1 MWCAGRIAHGTPVGR
16 HSDCHKTLN
25 DHPHQPNLSSRL
37 PAIDEP
43 LVSISQETSR
53 RWQLLAI
60 TVVIALLVWLLAPV
74 LMPFAIAAMLAYLG
88 DPMANRLERLGI
100 GRTLAVSIV
109 FVVLILIIGA
119 SLLLLV
125 PLIARQIENLVQNFP
140 SYVEWARDTAL
151 PWLQTR
157 LHLDPSAFDTDRLMA
172 EIKENIGSIGSV
184 IGKLSRSGF
193 GVVMWLTNLVL
204 IPVVWFYLLRDWD
217 RLVLWIDR
225 MLPRSI
231 EPTIAHLARESDA
244 VLGAFVRGQ
253 LLVMLALAIYY
264 GAALTLVGIS
274 VGPLI
279 GMVAGLLS
287 FVPYLGFITGFA
299 AAIIASLVQHG
310 DWTHLLMVVGV
321 FVVGQLL
328 EGYVLVPR
336 LVGEKIGLHPVAV
349 IFAVLA
355 GGYLFG
361 FLGVLLALPAASVI
375 LVLLRYLAQ
384 RYKQSDLYTEEGQP
398 DTVITEVDVTVGQAS
413 DGEVKT
419 ETRVIENN
427 ESHKP

>member
-1 MWCAGRIAHGTPVGR
+1 M
-16 HSDCHKTLN
+16 
-25 DHPHQPNLSSRL
+25 
-37 PAIDEP
+37 
-43 LVSISQETSR
+43 SISQETSR

-60 TVVIALLVWLLAPV
+60 TVVIALFIWLLAPV

-88 DPMANRLERLGI
+88 DPLANRLERLGL

-109 FVVLILIIGA
+109 FVVLILVIVA
-119 SLLLLV
+119 TLLLLV
-125 PLIARQIENLVQNFP
+125 PLIARQIENLVENFP
-140 SYVEWARDTAL
+140 RYVEWARNVAM
-151 PWLQTR
+151 PWLQTK
-157 LHLDPSAFDTDRLMA
+157 LHLDPNAFDTDRLMA
-172 EIKENIGSIGSV
+172 QIKEHIGSIGSV
-184 IGKLSRSGF
+184 LGTLSRSGF

-217 RLVLWIDR
+217 RLVGWIDR
-225 MLPRSI
+225 ILPRSI
-231 EPTIAHLARESDA
+231 EPTVAHLAREADA

-264 GAALTLVGIS
+264 GVALTLIGIS

-299 AAIIASLVQHG
+299 AAIIASLVTHG
-310 DWTHLLMVVGV
+310 DWTHLLMVIGV

-384 RYKQSDLYTEEGQP
+384 RYKQSDLYTEEGEP
-398 DTVITEVDVTVGQAS
+398 DAVIAEVDVTVSKDAQG
-413 DGEVKT
+413 DMKT
-419 ETRVIENN
+419 EANIVEG
-427 ESHKP
+427 EQPHKP

>member
-1 MWCAGRIAHGTPVGR
+1 M
-16 HSDCHKTLN
+16 
-25 DHPHQPNLSSRL
+25 
-37 PAIDEP
+37 
-43 LVSISQETSR
+43 
-53 RWQLLAI
+53 LAI
-60 TVVIALLVWLLAPV
+60 TVVIALVIWLLAPV
-74 LMPFAIAAMLAYLG
+74 LMPFAVAAMLAYLG

-125 PLIARQIENLVQNFP
+125 PLIARQVENLVENFP
-140 SYVEWARDTAL
+140 RYVEWARDTVL
-151 PWLQTR
+151 PWLQAK
-157 LHLDPSAFDTDRLMA
+157 LHLDPKAFDTDRLVA
-172 EIKENIGSIGSV
+172 EIKENIGSIGTV

-217 RLVLWIDR
+217 RLVAWIDR

-264 GAALTLVGIS
+264 GVALTLIGIS

-321 FVVGQLL
+321 FVIGQLL

-384 RYKQSDLYTEEGQP
+384 RYKQSDLYTEEGEP
-398 DTVITEVDVTVGQAS
+398 DSVIAEVDVTVSQAV
-413 DGEVKT
+413 DGEVRAQTHVAEKS
-419 ETRVIENN
+419 EP
-427 ESHKP
+427 HKP

>member
-1 MWCAGRIAHGTPVGR
+1 M
-16 HSDCHKTLN
+16 
-25 DHPHQPNLSSRL
+25 
-37 PAIDEP
+37 
-43 LVSISQETSR
+43 SISQETSR

-60 TVVIALLVWLLAPV
+60 TVAIGLLVWLLAPV
-74 LMPFAIAAMLAYLG
+74 LMPFAVAAMLAYLG

-100 GRTLAVSIV
+100 GRALAVSIV
-109 FVVLILIIGA
+109 FIVLILAIVA
-119 SLLLLV
+119 TLLLLV
-125 PLIARQIENLVQNFP
+125 PLIARQIENLVENFP
-140 SYVEWARDTAL
+140 RYVEWCRDAAL
-151 PWLQTR
+151 PWLQAK
-157 LHLDPSAFDTDRLMA
+157 LHLDPNAFDTDRLIA
-172 EIKENIGSIGSV
+172 EIKSHIGSIGSV
-184 IGKLSRSGF
+184 LGKLSRSGL
-193 GVVMWLTNLVL
+193 GVVAWLTNLVL

-217 RLVLWIDR
+217 RLVTWIDR
-225 MLPRSI
+225 ILPRSI

-264 GAALTLVGIS
+264 GTALTVVGIS

-287 FVPYLGFITGFA
+287 FVPYLGFITGFV

-321 FVVGQLL
+321 FVIGQLL

-375 LVLLRYLAQ
+375 LVLLRYLAE
-384 RYKQSDLYTEEGQP
+384 RYKQSDLYTEEGPP
-398 DTVITEVDVTVGQAS
+398 DTAIAEVDVDIAEDKSGDVHAQ
-413 DGEVKT
+413 
-419 ETRVIENN
+419 TRVIQGGD
-427 ESHKP
+427 SSKP

>member
-1 MWCAGRIAHGTPVGR
+1 M
-16 HSDCHKTLN
+16 
-25 DHPHQPNLSSRL
+25 
-37 PAIDEP
+37 
-43 LVSISQETSR
+43 SQETSR

-60 TVVIALLVWLLAPV
+60 TVVIALFIWLLAPV

-88 DPMANRLERLGI
+88 DPLANRLERLGL

-109 FVVLILIIGA
+109 FVVLILVIVA
-119 SLLLLV
+119 TLLLLV
-125 PLIARQIENLVQNFP
+125 PLIARQIENLVENFP
-140 SYVEWARDTAL
+140 RYVEWARNVAM
-151 PWLQTR
+151 PWLQTK
-157 LHLDPSAFDTDRLMA
+157 LHLDPNAFDTDRLMA
-172 EIKENIGSIGSV
+172 QIKEHIGSIGSV
-184 IGKLSRSGF
+184 LGTLSRSGF

-217 RLVLWIDR
+217 RLVGWIDR
-225 MLPRSI
+225 ILPRSI
-231 EPTIAHLARESDA
+231 EPTVAHLAREADA

-264 GAALTLVGIS
+264 GVALTLIGIS

-299 AAIIASLVQHG
+299 AAIIASLVTHG
-310 DWTHLLMVVGV
+310 DWTHLLMVIGV

-384 RYKQSDLYTEEGQP
+384 RYKQSDLYTEEGEP
-398 DTVITEVDVTVGQAS
+398 DAVIAEVDVTVSKDAQG
-413 DGEVKT
+413 DMKT
-419 ETRVIENN
+419 EAHIVEG
-427 ESHKP
+427 EQPHKP

>member
-1 MWCAGRIAHGTPVGR
+1 M
-16 HSDCHKTLN
+16 
-25 DHPHQPNLSSRL
+25 
-37 PAIDEP
+37 
-43 LVSISQETSR
+43 SISQEISH
-53 RWQLLAI
+53 RWQMLAI
-60 TVVIALLVWLLAPV
+60 TVVIGLLIWLLAPV
-74 LMPFAIAAMLAYLG
+74 LMPFAVAAMLAYLG
-88 DPMANRLERLGI
+88 DPLANRLEKLGL

-109 FVVLILIIGA
+109 FVVLILAIA
-119 SLLLLV
+119 AALLLLV
-125 PLIARQIENLVQNFP
+125 PLIARQIENLAENFP
-140 SYVEWARDTAL
+140 RYVEWGRDTAL
-151 PWLQTR
+151 PWLQAK
-157 LHLDPSAFDTDRLMA
+157 LHLDPKAFDTDRLVA
-172 EIKENIGSIGSV
+172 EFKEHLGSIGTV
-184 IGKLSRSGF
+184 LGKISRSGL

-217 RLVLWIDR
+217 RLVAWIDR
-225 MLPRSI
+225 ILPRSI

-264 GAALTLVGIS
+264 GVALTLVGIS

-287 FVPYLGFITGFA
+287 FVPYLGFITGFG
-299 AAIIASLVQHG
+299 AAIIASLVLHG
-310 DWTHLLMVVGV
+310 DWTHLLLVIGV
-321 FVVGQLL
+321 FVIGQLL

-375 LVLLRYLAQ
+375 LVLLRYLAE
-384 RYKQSDLYTEEGQP
+384 RYRMSDLYTEQRQP
-398 DTVITEVDVTVGQAS
+398 DSLITEVIVKETS
-413 DGEVKT
+413 DGHLHA
-419 ETRVIENN
+419 ETHAVQGDEL
-427 ESHKP
+427 HKS

>member
-1 MWCAGRIAHGTPVGR
+1 M
-16 HSDCHKTLN
+16 
-25 DHPHQPNLSSRL
+25 
-37 PAIDEP
+37 
-43 LVSISQETSR
+43 
-53 RWQLLAI
+53 LAI
-60 TVVIALLVWLLAPV
+60 ILVIGLLIWLLAPV
-74 LMPFAIAAMLAYLG
+74 LMPFAVAAMLAYLS
-88 DPMANRLERLGI
+88 DPLADRLERLGL
-100 GRTLAVSIV
+100 GRSLAVSIV
-109 FVVLILIIGA
+109 FVVLILVIA
-119 SLLLLV
+119 AALLLLV

-140 SYVEWARDTAL
+140 HYVEWARDKAL
-151 PWLQTR
+151 PWLQVK
-157 LHLDPSAFDTDRLMA
+157 LHLDPRAFDTDRLLA
-172 EIKENIGSIGSV
+172 EIKEHIGSIGSV
-184 IGKLSRSGF
+184 IGTLSRSGF
-193 GVVMWLTNLVL
+193 GVVMWMTNLVL

-217 RLVLWIDR
+217 RLVAWVDR
-225 MLPRSI
+225 MLPRSV
-231 EPTIAHLARESDA
+231 EPTVAHLARESDA

-264 GAALTLVGIS
+264 GGALTVAGIS

-310 DWTHLLMVVGV
+310 DWANLLMVVGV

-384 RYKQSDLYTEEGQP
+384 RYKLSDLYTEEGSP
-398 DTVITEVDVTVGQAS
+398 DSLIAEVDVEVERS
-413 DGEVKT
+413 VDGDT
-419 ETRVIENN
+419 
-427 ESHKP
+427 HKP